1 MSENLSLLEVRR
13 KLGLTQQE
21 LADALGMARAYISAV
36 ERGVNPFSK
45 KLRKKICEIFPDA
58 FPSSSIS
65 VIGNSGP
72 VAVGSPGAS
81 LGGASPP
88 GEGALSA
95 RVAALEARVSA
106 LERALVAALGKGRA
120 D

>member
-1 MSENLSLLEVRR
+1 MRR
-13 KLGLTQQE
+13 VSVYFFVFFVFFVVAK
-21 LADALGMARAYISAV
+21 SAC
-36 ERGVNPFSK
+36 
-45 KLRKKICEIFPDA
+45 LCA
-58 FPSSSIS
+58 AS

-95 RVAALEARVSA
+95 RVAALEARVAA
-106 LERALVAALGKGRA
+106 LERALVAALGKGP
-120 D
+120 

>member
-1 MSENLSLLEVRR
+1 MQNEKKVDLAEIR
-13 KLGLTQQE
+13 KKAGLTQRE
-21 LADALGMARAYISAV
+21 LAALIGVGRSYLAMV
-36 ERGVNPFSK
+36 ESGQKPFSE
-45 KLRKKICEIFPDA
+45 KLRRKVDTA
-58 FPSSSIS
+58 LSSSSIS

-106 LERALVAALGKGRA
+106 LERALVAALGKGRG

>member
-1 MSENLSLLEVRR
+1 MR
-13 KLGLTQQE
+13 
-21 LADALGMARAYISAV
+21 
-36 ERGVNPFSK
+36 
-45 KLRKKICEIFPDA
+45 C
-58 FPSSSIS
+58 
-65 VIGNSGP
+65 
-72 VAVGSPGAS
+72 AS
-81 LGGASPP
+81 LCFFVFFVVKSCVPSPP

>member
-1 MSENLSLLEVRR
+1 MSENLSLVEVRR

-45 KLRKKICEIFPDA
+45 KLRKKICEIFPEA
-58 FPSSSIS
+58 FPAS
-65 VIGNSGP
+65 VSVVGNSAP
-72 VAVGSPGAS
+72 VAVGSPGACF
-81 LGGASPP
+81 GGGVSPP
-88 GEGALSA
+88 GEETLGA

-106 LERALVAALGKGRA
+106 LERALVAALGKGRE

>member
-1 MSENLSLLEVRR
+1 MRTGEDLRALREA
-13 KLGLTQQE
+13 LGLTQKE
-21 LADALGMARAYISAV
+21 LAERLGVARNYVYLV
-36 ERGVNPFSK
+36 ETGKKTMSK
-45 KLRKKICEIFPDA
+45 KLDLAIDKA
-58 FPSSSIS
+58 FPSSIS

-106 LERALVAALGKGRA
+106 LERALVATLAKEP
-120 D
+120 

>member
-1 MSENLSLLEVRR
+1 MEQKKITVREVRER
-13 KLGLTQQE
+13 LGITQQE
-21 LADALGMARAYISAV
+21 LADRLGMARPYLASVEIGKRNLSSKLQKRLQELLTSA
-36 ERGVNPFSK
+36 
-45 KLRKKICEIFPDA
+45 
-58 FPSSSIS
+58 SIS

-95 RVAALEARVSA
+95 RVEALEARVAA
-106 LERALVAALGKGRA
+106 LERALVATLAKEP
-120 D
+120 